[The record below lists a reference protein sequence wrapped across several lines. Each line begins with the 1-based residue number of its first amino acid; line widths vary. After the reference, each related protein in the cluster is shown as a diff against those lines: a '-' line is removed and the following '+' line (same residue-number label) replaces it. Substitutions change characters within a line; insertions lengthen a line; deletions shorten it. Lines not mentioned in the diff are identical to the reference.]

1 MPKDKT
7 NIYQEFKNRLNE
19 NSMMPF
25 DEFVNLALYHPTLG
39 YYSQRKER
47 VGKSDNSDFY
57 TSNSIGSPWG
67 ELIVEACTQIL
78 KPKELKNYTFIE
90 IAAEPDC
97 SILNQIDHPFESTM
111 TYRLG
116 DSIEIPYQSIVF
128 SNEWLDAQPFK
139 RFRFDGTQKEW
150 MEIGVNLLE
159 KKFTE
164 CFFQTKQS
172 AVFPKECIDGYTIDW
187 PTGAR
192 TAIDEIISQ
201 NWRGLFL
208 TFDYGLSRNTILQER
223 PEGTARGYS
232 KHKINTDLLSMVGGQ
247 DLTCHLCWDELID
260 CLKSKKFFSPKL
272 QSQESFFMHHSQ
284 NSIKQLIEKSNDPL
298 DSKLQKLKELIHP
311 QHLGNKFQA
320 LWAVRK

>member
-25 DEFVNLALYHPTLG
+25 DEFVNLALYHPILG
-39 YYSQRKER
+39 YYSKRKER
-47 VGKSDNSDFY
+47 VGKGDNSDFY

-67 ELIVEACTQIL
+67 DLIVEACTQIL

-90 IAAEPDC
+90 IAAEPGC
-97 SILNQIDHPFESTM
+97 SILNQIVHPFVSTM

-116 DSIEIPYQSIVF
+116 DSVEIPDQSIVF

-139 RFRFDGTQKEW
+139 RFRFDGTKKEW
-150 MEIGVNLLE
+150 REIGVNLLG

-164 CFFQTKQS
+164 CFFQTKQNLL
-172 AVFPKECIDGYTIDW
+172 FPKECIDGYTIDW

-192 TAIDEIISQ
+192 TAMNEIISQ

-208 TFDYGLSRNTILQER
+208 TFDYGLLRKTILQER

-232 KHKINTDLLSMVGGQ
+232 KHKINTDLLSMAGEQ

-260 CLKSKKFFSPKL
+260 CLKSRNFCSPKL

-284 NSIKQLIEKSNDPL
+284 NKIKLLIEQSDGPL
-298 DSKLQKLKELIHP
+298 DSKIQKLKELIHP
-311 QHLGNKFQA
+311 QYLGNKFQA